1 MRRAKA
7 RILERTLKINDDR
20 IALRPLSLEQT
31 MALAIHLSPYI
42 PLLEKYLPEIK
53 RAFHDTSG
61 NRPGLLFFVF
71 QQLRGELEQAPADVV
86 KFVAILLNRP
96 VEWVAENVTAA
107 QIVGIIKELDSAYD
121 FKAIWESAQ
130 LWATFR
136 YMDSR

>member
-1 MRRAKA
+1 MRQAKA
-7 RILERTLKINDDR
+7 KILKRTLQINDDR
-20 IALRPLSLEQT
+20 IALQPLSLEQT
-31 MALAIHLSPYI
+31 MALAIHLSPYV

-53 RAFHDTSG
+53 RAFSDTSG

-71 QQLRGELEQAPADVV
+71 KQLRAELEQAPADVI
-86 KFVAILLNRP
+86 KLIAILLNKP
-96 VEWVAENVTAA
+96 TEWVTEHVTAA

-136 YMDSR
+136 YMDTH